1 MFSAG
6 GGVTLT
12 AILFSTL
19 ALVAVTMVA
28 TRVLGRNAGWL
39 AAAGLAALA
48 FAVGNRVPEIL
59 GGSGSVLGTGVVRET
74 APWIP
79 SLDISLGLR
88 LDGLSALFLIIVLGI
103 GALVMAYSA
112 RYMSDRNV
120 HHHTGYFAWMLLFA
134 FAMTGLVLADDL
146 IVLFVFWELTTLCS
160 FFLIN
165 RSGGRAG
172 PPAVRTLLVT
182 ALGGLALLFAV
193 VLIVVRTGTT
203 VVSEALASGVW
214 SEDQGFSAGIAV
226 LVAVAAMTKSA
237 QFPFHMWLPD
247 AMVAP
252 TPVSAYLHAAA
263 MVKAGIYLLMLFSP
277 ALGGTVVWQSILI
290 TAGLMTAVMGA
301 LFAMRCF
308 DLKEIMAY
316 STISQLGLIV
326 ALIGIGT
333 PAALAT
339 AALYTLAHALFKA
352 SLFMVVGIVDRQAG
366 TRDIRLLRGLWRR
379 MPVTFLTTL
388 LAGLSMAGVFPLL
401 GFISKEYLLGQMLG
415 AGDLPWV
422 GVALTAITVFASAT
436 TFAYTGRIIGGAFSD
451 YRGTDR
457 SVNLGEGHGQKED
470 VREAKPLFVASA
482 LLPALIGLALGPAI
496 AVLHPLMGAAGSAA
510 SGESYTASFA
520 IFGGFTK
527 ELALSFTII
536 GVGLLAVSQ
545 RRRLDTF
552 FERRFLSFSAID
564 VVESIRTGANWLG
577 AKAGNTTRTDAP
589 AGHLATPWIIVGLVA
604 VAAIVTTPFA
614 SDPVRTGEPWT
625 DALWLGLLVITV
637 VPAVITRSRLIALIL
652 VGAAGFVVAL
662 WFFALGAIDVGVTQL
677 LVELLTVVALVLIL
691 RRLPSV
697 FHPVA
702 RTRQAV
708 TAAVAVGVGALATVA
723 TLAFTGR
730 RDMSPVGQ
738 YFLDEAYRDTGGTN
752 VVNTIL
758 VDYRALDTFGEL
770 TVIAVA
776 GIVLI
781 GILRSRSILPERTP
795 NVEAWANT
803 ALARTMD
810 NTLPVRMTAR
820 WAAPVI
826 ILLSFH
832 LFWRG
837 HYEAGGGFI
846 AALVGA
852 TGFALAYL
860 GAPADRGA
868 PVAWPYRG
876 LLAAGVIVG
885 VLSGV
890 GGYAV
895 GSFLKPIRFDIP
907 LPWGGDYGFTSA
919 MVFDLGVYL
928 AVLAIIIAVI
938 NELGGVRQTEVQ
950 PTSYAG
956 AVLVAGSSP
965 QLNEKP
971 PLEGEHGSGPAG
983 DGTSDGVPPGSGVLP
998 AGTSQ
1003 GGDTDGK
1010 KGGSS

>member
-1 MFSAG
+1 VPDGLFMSFAG
-6 GGVTLT
+6 DVVTLT

-19 ALVAVTMVA
+19 ILVGVTMVA
-28 TRVLGRNAGWL
+28 TRVMGRNAGWI
-39 AAAGLAALA
+39 AAAGLGGLA
-48 FAVGNRVPEIL
+48 FAVGNRLPEIL
-59 GGSGSVLGTGVVRET
+59 EGGDSTLGSGVIRET
-74 APWIP
+74 MPWIP
-79 SLDISLGLR
+79 SLDVSLGLR
-88 LDGLSALFLIIVLGI
+88 LDGLSGLFLIIVLGI

-112 RYMSDRNV
+112 RYMSSRNV
-120 HHHTGYFAWMLLFA
+120 HPHTGYFAWMLLFA

-165 RSGGRAG
+165 RSGDKAG

-182 ALGGLALLFAV
+182 AMGGLALLFAV

-203 VVSEALASGVW
+203 VVSDALASSVW
-214 SEDQGFSAGIAV
+214 SEDPGFSAGIAV

-277 ALGGTVVWQSILI
+277 ALAGTVVWQSILVS
-290 TAGLMTAVMGA
+290 TGLITAVMGA
-301 LFAMRCF
+301 LFAMRRF

-316 STISQLGLIV
+316 STVSQLGLIV

-333 PAALAT
+333 PSALAT

-366 TRDIRLLRGLWRR
+366 TRDIRVLRGLWRL
-379 MPVTFLTTL
+379 MPVTFVTTL

-415 AGDLPWV
+415 AGDAAWV
-422 GVALTAITVFASAT
+422 GVLLVSITVFASAT
-436 TFAYTGRIIGGAFSD
+436 TFAYTGRILWGAFSD
-451 YRGTDR
+451 YRGTNREGKDL
-457 SVNLGEGHGQKED
+457 NLQSLHED
-470 VREAKPLFVASA
+470 IREARPLFVGSA
-482 LLPALIGLALGPAI
+482 LLPALIGLILGPAI

-510 SGESYTASFA
+510 AGAPYRASFA
-520 IFGGFTK
+520 IFGGFTT
-527 ELALSFTII
+527 ELALSVTII
-536 GVGLLAVSQ
+536 ALGLLAISQ

-552 FERRFLSFSAID
+552 FEGRLLRFSAID
-564 VVESIRTGANWLG
+564 VVEAIRTGAIGVGTRL
-577 AKAGNTTRTDAP
+577 GNTTRTDVP
-589 AGHLATPWIIVGLVA
+589 TQHLATPWIIVGIVA
-604 VAAIVTTPFA
+604 LAALVTTPAA
-614 SDPVRTGEPWT
+614 SGVIAPVEPWT
-625 DALWLGLLVITV
+625 DALWLGLLVATV
-637 VPAVITRSRLIALIL
+637 IPAVIVRSRLIALVL
-652 VGAAGFVVAL
+652 VGGAGFVVAL

-697 FHPVA
+697 FHAVHK
-702 RTRQAV
+702 TRQVV
-708 TAAVAVGVGALATVA
+708 TAVIAGGVGVVATVV

-730 RDMSPVGQ
+730 RDMSLVGQ
-738 YFLDEAYRDTGGTN
+738 YFLDEAYTDTGGTN

-781 GILRSRSILPERTP
+781 GLLRSRTLLVERTADIA
-795 NVEAWANT
+795 AWAHT
-803 ALARTMD
+803 ALARSLD
-810 NTLPVRMTAR
+810 NTLPVRMMAR

-876 LLAAGVIVG
+876 LLSAGVIVA
-885 VLSGV
+885 VLSGI
-890 GGYAV
+890 GGYIV
-895 GSFLKPIRFDIP
+895 GSFLKPVRFNIP
-907 LPWGGDYGFTSA
+907 LPWGGEYGFTSA

-938 NELGGVRQTEVQ
+938 NELGGVRHSNLN

-956 AVLVAGSSP
+956 PVAIAGSSP
-965 QLNEKP
+965 RDSQQ
-971 PLEGEHGSGPAG
+971 
-983 DGTSDGVPPGSGVLP
+983 TSDL
-998 AGTSQ
+998 ATATA
-1003 GGDTDGK
+1003 DTTE
-1010 KGGSS
+1010 KGGV

>member
-1 MFSAG
+1 MPGSLVGEWDEQHASHKG
-6 GGVTLT
+6 CELANLDHPDNEENMTLT

-19 ALVAVTMVA
+19 ALVAITMVA
-28 TRVLGRNAGWL
+28 TRVMGRNAGWI
-39 AAAGLAALA
+39 AAAGLGALA
-48 FAVGNRVPEIL
+48 FAVGNRLPEIL
-59 GGSGSVLGTGVVRET
+59 DGAGSTSGLGIVKET
-74 APWIP
+74 QPWIP
-79 SLDISLGLR
+79 SLDVALGLR

-112 RYMSDRNV
+112 RYMSSRNV
-120 HHHTGYFAWMLLFA
+120 HPHTGYFAWMLLFA

-146 IVLFVFWELTTLCS
+146 ILLFVFWELTTLCS

-165 RSGGRAG
+165 RSGDRAG

-182 ALGGLALLFAV
+182 ALGGLSLLFAV
-193 VLIVVRTGTT
+193 VLIVLRTGTT
-203 VVSEALASGVW
+203 VVSEALASAVW
-214 SEDQGFSAGIAV
+214 AEDPGFSAGIAV
-226 LVAVAAMTKSA
+226 LVALAAMTKSA

-277 ALGGTVVWQSILI
+277 ALGGTLVWQTILL
-290 TAGLMTAVMGA
+290 TTGLITAVMGA
-301 LFAMRCF
+301 VFAMRRF

-366 TRDIRLLRGLWRR
+366 TRDIRLLRGLWRS
-379 MPVTFLTTL
+379 MPVTFATTL
-388 LAGLSMAGVFPLL
+388 LAGLSMAGVFPML
-401 GFISKEYLLGQMLG
+401 GFVSKEYLLGQMLG
-415 AGDLPWV
+415 AGGSPWV
-422 GVALTAITVFASAT
+422 GAVLAAITVFASAT
-436 TFAYTGRIIGGAFSD
+436 TFAYTGRILWGAFFD
-451 YRGTDR
+451 YRGT
-457 SVNLGEGHGQKED
+457 N
-470 VREAKPLFVASA
+470 REPKDSDLHRLNKNIQEARPLFVASA
-482 LLPALIGLALGPAI
+482 LLPALMGLALGPAI

-510 SGESYTASFA
+510 AGESYSASFA
-520 IFGGFTK
+520 IFGGFTR
-527 ELALSFTII
+527 ELALSLTII
-536 GVGLLAVSQ
+536 GLGLFAISQ

-552 FERRFLSFSAID
+552 FEGRILSFSAID
-564 VVESIRTGANWLG
+564 VVEGIRTRAIALG
-577 AKAGNTTRTDAP
+577 ARVGNTTRSDAP
-589 AGHLATPWIIVGLVA
+589 ARHLAAPWIIMGLVA
-604 VAAIVTTPFA
+604 IAAVVTTPA
-614 SDPVRTGEPWT
+614 AVSRVGTGEPWT
-625 DALWLGLLVITV
+625 DALWLLLIAATVI
-637 VPAVITRSRLIALIL
+637 PAVITRSRIIALIL

-662 WFFALGAIDVGVTQL
+662 WFFVLGAIDVGLTQL

-702 RTRQAV
+702 RARQIAS
-708 TAAVAVGVGALATVA
+708 AAVAIGVGVVA
-723 TLAFTGR
+723 TAVTFAFTGR

-738 YFLDEAYRDTGGTN
+738 YFLDEAYEDTGGTN

-781 GILRSRSILPERTP
+781 GILRSRPMLAERTS
-795 NVEAWANT
+795 NFAAWANT
-803 ALARTMD
+803 ALARTAD
-810 NTLPVRMTAR
+810 NTLPIRMVAR

-876 LLAAGVIVG
+876 LLSAGVIVA
-885 VLSGV
+885 VLSGAW
-890 GGYAV
+890 GYAV
-895 GSFLKPIRFDIP
+895 GSFLKPVRFDIP

-938 NELGGVRQTEVQ
+938 NELGGVRQRVGQ
-950 PTSYAG
+950 PSSQAG
-956 AVLVAGSSP
+956 PVLVAQS
-965 QLNEKP
+965 
-971 PLEGEHGSGPAG
+971 
-983 DGTSDGVPPGSGVLP
+983 VPPTEP
-998 AGTSQ
+998 ALQSVAQFVETPP
-1003 GGDTDGK
+1003 
-1010 KGGSS
+1010 KGGS

>member
-1 MFSAG
+1 MLSAG
-6 GGVTLT
+6 DFVTLT

-19 ALVAVTMVA
+19 ALVALTMVA
-28 TRVLGRNAGWL
+28 TKVMGRNAGWL
-39 AAAGLAALA
+39 AAVVLAALA
-48 FAVGNRVPEIL
+48 FAVGSRVPEIL
-59 GGSGSVLGTGVVRET
+59 DGDGSTGGLGIVRET

-79 SLDISLGLR
+79 SLDIALGLR

-112 RYMSDRNV
+112 RYMSARNV

-165 RSGGRAG
+165 RSGDRAG
-172 PPAVRTLLVT
+172 APAVRTLLVT
-182 ALGGLALLFAV
+182 ALGGLSLLFAV
-193 VLIVVRTGTT
+193 VLIVIRTGTT
-203 VVSEALASGVW
+203 VVTEALNHDVW
-214 SEDQGFSAGIAV
+214 SEDAGFSAGIAV
-226 LVAVAAMTKSA
+226 LVAIAAMTKSA

-277 ALGGTVVWQSILI
+277 ALGGTVVWQSILL
-290 TAGLMTAVMGA
+290 TTGLITAVMGA
-301 LFAMRCF
+301 VFAMRRF

-366 TRDIRLLRGLWRR
+366 TRDIRRLRGLWRR
-379 MPVTFLTTL
+379 MPVTFITTL

-401 GFISKEYLLGQMLG
+401 GFISKEYLLGQMLDATG
-415 AGDLPWV
+415 LPGV
-422 GVALTAITVFASAT
+422 GVALTAIVVFASST
-436 TFAYTGRIIGGAFSD
+436 TFAYTGRILFGAFSD
-451 YRGTDR
+451 YRGTNREDTG
-457 SVNLGEGHGQKED
+457 VDGHEQNQEI
-470 VREAKPLFVASA
+470 REAKPLFVVSA
-482 LLPALIGLALGPAI
+482 FIPALIGLILGPAI
-496 AVLHPLMGAAGSAA
+496 VVLHPLVGAAGSAA
-510 SGESYTASFA
+510 SGDSYSASFA
-520 IFGGFTK
+520 LFGGFTT
-527 ELALSFTII
+527 ELALSLTII
-536 GVGLLAVSQ
+536 GLGLVAISQ
-545 RRRLDTF
+545 RKRLDTF
-552 FERRFLSFSAID
+552 FERRLLSFSAID
-564 VVESIRTGANWLG
+564 VVEAIRTGAIALG
-577 AKAGNTTRTDAP
+577 SRVGNTTRTDAP
-589 AGHLATPWIIVGLVA
+589 VQHLAAPWIIVGFITLVA
-604 VAAIVTTPFA
+604 LVTTPTVGSVLGA
-614 SDPVRTGEPWT
+614 GEPWT
-625 DALWLGLLVITV
+625 DVLWLGLLVVTV
-637 VPAVITRSRLIALIL
+637 VPAVITRSRLVALIL
-652 VGAAGFVVAL
+652 VGGAGFVVAL
-662 WFFALGAIDVGVTQL
+662 WFFALGAIDVGLTQL

-691 RRLPSV
+691 RRLPAV
-697 FHPVA
+697 FHSVA
-702 RTRQAV
+702 RVRQFA
-708 TAAVAVGVGALATVA
+708 TAAVALGVGVVATAV

-730 RDMSPVGQ
+730 RDISPVGQ
-738 YFLDEAYRDTGGTN
+738 YFLDEAYQDTGGTN

-781 GILRSRSILPERTP
+781 GILRSRPVLTDIAP
-795 NVEAWANT
+795 NLAVWANT
-803 ALARTMD
+803 ALSRTMD
-810 NTLPVRMTAR
+810 NTLPIRMVAR

-852 TGFALAYL
+852 TGFGLAYL
-860 GAPADRGA
+860 GATADRGA

-876 LLAAGVIVG
+876 LLSAGVIVA
-885 VLSGV
+885 VLSGI
-890 GGYAV
+890 GGYVV
-895 GSFLKPIRFDIP
+895 GSFLKPVRFDIP
-907 LPWGGDYGFTSA
+907 LPWGSEYGFTSA

-938 NELGGVRQTEVQ
+938 NELGGVRQRADQ
-950 PTSYAG
+950 PASYAG
-956 AVLVAGSSP
+956 PVLIARRYAG
-965 QLNEKP
+965 L
-971 PLEGEHGSGPAG
+971 GEESTIPGVQDSNRVTP
-983 DGTSDGVPPGSGVLP
+983 GTK
-998 AGTSQ
+998 ATE
-1003 GGDTDGK
+1003 
-1010 KGGSS
+1010 KGGSR

>member
-1 MFSAG
+1 VPGSLV
-6 GGVTLT
+6 GVWDEKDAFYKGCELSNRDHPDNEENMTLT

-19 ALVAVTMVA
+19 ALVAITMAA
-28 TRVLGRNAGWL
+28 TKVIGRNAGWI

-48 FAVGNRVPEIL
+48 FAVGNRLPEIL
-59 GGSGSVLGTGVVRET
+59 NGAGATSGLGIVKET
-74 APWIP
+74 QPWIP
-79 SLDISLGLR
+79 SLDVALGLR
-88 LDGLSALFLIIVLGI
+88 LDGLSALFLFIVLGI

-112 RYMSDRNV
+112 RYMSSRNV
-120 HHHTGYFAWMLLFA
+120 HPHTGYFAWMLLFA

-165 RSGGRAG
+165 RSGDRAG
-172 PPAVRTLLVT
+172 APAVRTLLVT
-182 ALGGLALLFAV
+182 ALGGLSLLFAV
-193 VLIVVRTGTT
+193 VLIVLRTGTT
-203 VVSEALASGVW
+203 VVSEALSSAVW
-214 SEDQGFSAGIAV
+214 AEDPGFSGAIAV
-226 LVAVAAMTKSA
+226 LVALAAMTKSA

-277 ALGGTVVWQSILI
+277 ALGGTVVWQTILL
-290 TAGLMTAVMGA
+290 TTGLITAVMGA
-301 LFAMRCF
+301 VFAMRRF

-366 TRDIRLLRGLWRR
+366 TRDIRLLRGLWRA
-379 MPVTFLTTL
+379 MPVTFATTV
-388 LAGLSMAGVFPLL
+388 LAGLSMAGVFPML
-401 GFISKEYLLGQMLG
+401 GFVSKEYLLGQMLG
-415 AGDLPWV
+415 AGGSPFV
-422 GVALTAITVFASAT
+422 GVVLTTIVVFASAT
-436 TFAYTGRIIGGAFSD
+436 TFAYTGRILWGAFFD
-451 YRGTDR
+451 YRGTNHEPKDSDLHR
-457 SVNLGEGHGQKED
+457 LNTNI
-470 VREAKPLFVASA
+470 REARPLFVASA
-482 LLPALIGLALGPAI
+482 LLPALVGLALGPAI

-510 SGESYTASFA
+510 AGESYTASFA
-520 IFGGFTK
+520 IFGGFTR
-527 ELALSFTII
+527 ELALSLTII
-536 GVGLLAVSQ
+536 GVGLLAISQ

-552 FERRFLSFSAID
+552 FEGRILRFSAID
-564 VVESIRTGANWLG
+564 VVEAIRTRAMALG
-577 AKAGNTTRTDAP
+577 TRVGNTTRSDAP
-589 AGHLATPWIIVGLVA
+589 ARHLSAPWIIVGLVA
-604 VAAIVTTPFA
+604 IAAVMISPSAGSRV
-614 SDPVRTGEPWT
+614 GGQEPWT
-625 DALWLGLLVITV
+625 DALWLGLLVATV
-637 VPAVITRSRLIALIL
+637 IPAVLTRSRLVALIL
-652 VGAAGFVVAL
+652 VGGAGFVVAL
-662 WFFALGAIDVGVTQL
+662 WFFALGAIDVGLTQL

-691 RRLPSV
+691 RRLPAV

-702 RTRQAV
+702 RIRQV
-708 TAAVAVGVGALATVA
+708 GTAAVAIGVGVVA
-723 TLAFTGR
+723 TAVTFAFTGR

-738 YFLDEAYRDTGGTN
+738 YFLDEAYEDTGGTN

-776 GIVLI
+776 GVVLI
-781 GILRSRSILPERTP
+781 GILRSRPMLAERIT
-795 NVEAWANT
+795 NVAAWANT
-803 ALARTMD
+803 ALARTTD
-810 NTLPVRMTAR
+810 NTLPVRMVAR

-868 PVAWPYRG
+868 PVAWPYRA
-876 LLAAGVIVG
+876 LLSAGVIVA

-890 GGYAV
+890 GGYLV
-895 GSFLKPIRFDIP
+895 GSFLKPVRFDIP

-938 NELGGVRQTEVQ
+938 NELGGVRPRDRQ
-950 PTSYAG
+950 PTSQAG
-956 AVLVAGSSP
+956 PVLVAQSIQPADSAP
-965 QLNEKP
+965 QRGAESVAQAARTP
-971 PLEGEHGSGPAG
+971 
-983 DGTSDGVPPGSGVLP
+983 
-998 AGTSQ
+998 Q
-1003 GGDTDGK
+1003 
-1010 KGGSS
+1010 KGGS